1 MNLKTNQEVT
11 NIDNLEACL
20 DPNEPVNRISTG
32 QMVQAYLTLYEILF
46 QIQWNLSNPRHT
58 KEPGKCVGL
67 YMMSDYSLG
76 FTFSSHKYETN
87 LTRADIF

>member
-32 QMVQAYLTLYEILF
+32 QMVQAYLTFYEILF

-58 KEPGKCVGL
+58 KEPGKSI
-67 YMMSDYSLG
+67 YII
-76 FTFSSHKYETN
+76 
-87 LTRADIF
+87 LTYHYIH